1 MAGKVM
7 VYRNEHNCDRE
18 CTKLVAYVRI
28 EGKWVKIGNFGSE
41 CSRFDS
47 LDLQSEER
55 DRETKEKLAD
65 IKSQLRQ
72 FKQESRV
79 RRKTIENELN
89 MTRSFFK

>member
-7 VYRNEHNCDRE
+7 VYRNEHNCDRD

>member
-1 MAGKVM
+1 M
-7 VYRNEHNCDRE
+7 VYRNEHNCDRD

>member
-1 MAGKVM
+1 MIQLL
-7 VYRNEHNCDRE
+7 VYRNEHNCNSAE
-18 CTKLVAYVRI
+18 CTELTAYIRV
-28 EGKWVKIGNFGSE
+28 EGKWVRVGHYGSE
-41 CSRFDS
+41 CNRFDS

-72 FKQESRV
+72 FKQESRA